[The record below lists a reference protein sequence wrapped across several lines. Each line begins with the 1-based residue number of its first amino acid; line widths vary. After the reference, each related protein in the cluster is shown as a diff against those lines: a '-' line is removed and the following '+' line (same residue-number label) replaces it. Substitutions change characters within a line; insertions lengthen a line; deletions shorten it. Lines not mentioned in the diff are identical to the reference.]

1 MRENQLCRDVPIVGR
16 YDPVMV
22 QRLEFIDWPNFA
34 RPSPKTS
41 ENHALSAIWFHPANA
56 GQTLTQ
62 ASFSMWNGFG
72 RAMARMCGLLLILGL
87 AGCAT
92 PRGATDVSSAS
103 ADDII
108 AECCDWNVPYA
119 DWAVDLAD
127 ANSETLRHVGEIQLR
142 SGYLVRHPKASAI
155 VESRLEPM
163 DLVFM
168 HSENRVSGLL
178 IPGQFTH
185 GAVYLGTE
193 AQLRAAGL
201 WSLPELAPYRDQIAA
216 GAVFLEAVD
225 GGVRLA
231 GKEIVLDTDAVVALR
246 PMGMSRRAAL
256 KRGLAQMGVPFDM
269 RFDVADPSEL
279 FCAELIALMYPDAK
293 IPHNIVPGRET
304 ILIDAIVAGGVSG
317 DLPFAPVVY
326 VEATANGGSRVL
338 SKADLAQD
346 IRREWPAMQ
355 TSR

>member
-1 MRENQLCRDVPIVGR
+1 MISAGIFPVARVGR
-16 YDPVMV
+16 ALN
-22 QRLEFIDWPNFA
+22 RL
-34 RPSPKTS
+34 
-41 ENHALSAIWFHPANA
+41 
-56 GQTLTQ
+56 
-62 ASFSMWNGFG
+62 
-72 RAMARMCGLLLILGL
+72 CGVVLITAL

-92 PRGATDVSSAS
+92 PRGPSDVSSTA
-103 ADDII
+103 ADEIMS
-108 AECCDWNVPYA
+108 ECCEWNVPYS

-142 SGYLVRHPKASAI
+142 SGYLPRHPKALAI
-155 VESRLEPM
+155 VEKRLEPM

-216 GAVFLEAVD
+216 GEVFLEAVD

-231 GKEIVLDTDAVVALR
+231 GKEIVLNTDAVVALR
-246 PMGMSRRAAL
+246 PMGMNRKVAL

-269 RFDVADPSEL
+269 RFDVSDPSEL
-279 FCAELIALMYPDAK
+279 FCAELISLMYPDAK

-304 ILIDAIVAGGVSG
+304 ILIDAIVAGAVSG

-346 IRREWPAMQ
+346 IRREWPGVQ
-355 TSR
+355 TN